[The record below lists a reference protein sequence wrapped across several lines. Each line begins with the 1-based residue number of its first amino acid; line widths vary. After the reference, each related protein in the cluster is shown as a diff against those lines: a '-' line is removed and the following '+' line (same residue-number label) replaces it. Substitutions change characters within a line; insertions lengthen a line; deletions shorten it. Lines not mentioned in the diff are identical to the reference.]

1 MYDND
6 VNTKVNTMITKGKIH
21 PQQQFLEWAGSITNK
36 CDLYQKM
43 VRPSLTFTLRL
54 EY

>member
-21 PQQQFLEWAGSITNK
+21 PQTNVIYIKTWSDQALHLLEG
-36 CDLYQKM
+36 
-43 VRPSLTFTLRL
+43 
-54 EY
+54 